1 MVQAAA
7 VNIPSLSAANFATVY
22 NVFSLAIAC
31 LLFTAL
37 YLVVSQRQVVREYRN
52 AVVVSATVCGIAA
65 YHYFRIFNNFQES
78 YPAGATIDAPHAL
91 SDIEFN
97 EGYRYVDWLLTV
109 PLLLLETVAV
119 MALGRA
125 ASKKLLVKLIPASAL
140 MIALG
145 YPGELSNEVGPRLLW
160 GTLSTIPFLYL
171 LYVLFVELSRSL
183 DRQPPEVVHT
193 IKMLRLALVG
203 LWGVYPIAYLFPVL
217 GGDFFGGEGGFVLK
231 QVGYS
236 VADILAKAAY
246 GLAIFKVA
254 RVKSR
259 LADPSYDDD
268 HSVEPQT
275 RTAALSGAGAGT
287 GGVAGTVV
295 TNGHPAPT
303 RRPS

>member
-7 VNIPSLSAANFATVY
+7 VNIPSLSATDYATVY

-37 YLVVSQRQVVREYRN
+37 YLVVSQRQVVRAYRT

-91 SDIEFN
+91 SNVEFN

-125 ASKKLLVKLIPASAL
+125 ASKTLLVKLIPASAL

-193 IKMLRLALVG
+193 IKMLRIAVVG

-246 GLAIFKVA
+246 GLAIYKVA
-254 RVKSR
+254 RVQSR
-259 LADPSYDDD
+259 LADARYDDD
-268 HSVEPQT
+268 HQVEPQT
-275 RTAALSGAGAGT
+275 RTAALSGAGT